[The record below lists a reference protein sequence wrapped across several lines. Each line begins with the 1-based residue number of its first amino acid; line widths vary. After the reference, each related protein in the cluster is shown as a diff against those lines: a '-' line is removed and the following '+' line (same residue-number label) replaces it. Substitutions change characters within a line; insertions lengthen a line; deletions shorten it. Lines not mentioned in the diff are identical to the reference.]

1 MPAQTTAVQPIG
13 ARLRPGQVPYLQEAA
28 ESARVNLQRAVDF
41 VILHEPYTVSGPS
54 PAAALNEPTVLF
66 TVGAWERFVADLG
79 VIARAKPWQGSGRHE
94 SSLAGAYLIRPRNT
108 DEAAGPDQTVPGDA
122 ARVLAGMLG
131 DTGPLGRLRMRVV
144 YDWRGAAPRFADHTG
159 VGLRAR
165 DYHRPVNPGEPWEN
179 LTTGEV
185 VYQAI
190 KLRSALAHRS
200 LPRMGD
206 PPSPAGNGAKPK
218 PEASHWL
225 NLPGQLFWLSDKNDG
240 LSVQAGCARGVL
252 ALFIQLIDQVVVML
266 AGTLTEPENRA
277 AVLRYRLPEEW
288 FGATYPAACRRGLE
302 QDVQLWRGKKLRRLE
317 IEHFWQADT

>member
-1 MPAQTTAVQPIG
+1 
-13 ARLRPGQVPYLQEAA
+13 
-28 ESARVNLQRAVDF
+28 
-41 VILHEPYTVSGPS
+41 
-54 PAAALNEPTVLF
+54 
-66 TVGAWERFVADLG
+66 
-79 VIARAKPWQGSGRHE
+79 
-94 SSLAGAYLIRPRNT
+94 
-108 DEAAGPDQTVPGDA
+108 
-122 ARVLAGMLG
+122 MLG

-190 KLRSALAHRS
+190 KLRSALAHRY

-288 FGATYPAACRRGLE
+288 FGQPTRPHAAEDSSKTCNCGGAKNCGASRSNTSGRPTHEG
-302 QDVQLWRGKKLRRLE
+302 QSARYSRLQR
-317 IEHFWQADT
+317 F